1 MTFVMMRVT
10 MKWIY
15 LLGPLYRF
23 VYISLNSCAQICAC
37 VPQETVQP
45 AGGEEV
51 TEAKYPPPRLVF
63 WESTAGC
70 NLACIHCRRITVADQ
85 LLPQD
90 LSTEESFDLVDQI
103 AEMGRS
109 IFVLSGGEPLF
120 RKDIF
125 EIASRAANSGLIVA
139 LATNG
144 TLIDE
149 KVAVKIKEAGIRRVS
164 VSFDGANAQTH
175 DLFRGAG
182 AFDKA
187 LMGMKYLKDA
197 GIPYQINTTV
207 AKHNVDQMEET
218 LALAKGIGAI
228 ALHLFLLVPVGCGVE
243 IAEDQQITAEE
254 YEDVL
259 NWMYDAEM
267 EGGIELKATCA
278 PHYFRIARQRQA
290 EERRNGIFRERPN
303 SMHRQK
309 HAGGRRAGG
318 HQGGNGHPGGSLAMN
333 AMTKGCLA
341 GTGVVFVSH
350 RGEIFPCGYL
360 PVEAGNIRR
369 QPLGSIWQEAPL
381 FAEMRDPDLLG
392 GKCGI
397 CEFKRVCSGCR
408 ARAYGMTTD
417 YLGEEP
423 FCTYEPR
430 TTLAE

>member
-1 MTFVMMRVT
+1 V
-10 MKWIY
+10 
-15 LLGPLYRF
+15 
-23 VYISLNSCAQICAC
+23 N
-37 VPQETVQP
+37 QEPYP
-45 AGGEEV
+45 A
-51 TEAKYPPPRLVF
+51 PRLVF

-70 NLACIHCRRITVADQ
+70 NLECIHCRRITVADQ

-90 LSTEESFDLVDQI
+90 LTTQESFDLIDQI
-103 AEMGRS
+103 AAFGRP

-120 RKDIF
+120 RPDIF
-125 EIASRAANSGLIVA
+125 DIARHATDAGLIVA

-149 KVAVKIKEAGIRRVS
+149 DVALKIKESGVRRVS
-164 VSFDGANAQTH
+164 ISFDGADAPTH
-175 DLFRGAG
+175 DIFRGQG
-182 AFDKA
+182 AFDLA
-187 LMGMKYLKDA
+187 IAGMGHLREV
-197 GIPYQINTTV
+197 GVPYQINTTV
-207 AKHNVDQMEET
+207 ARHNVDQMPET
-218 LALAKGIGAI
+218 LALAKGLGAV

-243 IAEDQQITAEE
+243 IAEDQQITPEE

-278 PHYFRIARQRQA
+278 PHYFRIVRQRQA
-290 EERRNGIFRERPN
+290 EERRQGIIRQRPQ

-309 HAGGRRAGG
+309 HAGGRPSGANGDHPG
-318 HQGGNGHPGGSLAMN
+318 GHPGHHVGANGQQAMS

-350 RGEIFPCGYL
+350 RGEMYPCGYL
-360 PVEAGNIRR
+360 PLEAGNIRR
-369 QPLGSIWQEAPL
+369 EPFQKIWESSPL
-381 FAEMRDPDLLG
+381 FADLREVDLLG
-392 GKCGI
+392 GKCGL

-408 ARAYGMTTD
+408 ARAYGMTMD

-430 TTLAE
+430 VIEAG

>member
-1 MTFVMMRVT
+1 V
-10 MKWIY
+10 
-15 LLGPLYRF
+15 LD
-23 VYISLNSCAQICAC
+23 SA
-37 VPQETVQP
+37 
-45 AGGEEV
+45 
-51 TEAKYPPPRLVF
+51 YPPPRLVF

-90 LSTEESFDLVDQI
+90 LSTQESFDLVDQI
-103 AEMGRS
+103 AGMGRS

-120 RKDIF
+120 RPDIF
-125 EIASRAANSGLIVA
+125 DIARRAADAGLIVA

-144 TLIDE
+144 TLIDAT
-149 KVAVKIKEAGIRRVS
+149 VARKIKEAGIRRVS
-164 VSFDGANAQTH
+164 ISFDGADAPTH
-175 DLFRGAG
+175 DIFRGEG
-182 AFDKA
+182 AFTKSIT
-187 LMGMKYLKDA
+187 GMRYLQEI
-197 GIPYQINTTV
+197 GVPYQINTTV
-207 AKHNVDQMEET
+207 AKHNVDQMPET
-218 LALAKGIGAI
+218 LALAKGIGAV

-243 IAEDQQITAEE
+243 IADDQQITAAE
-254 YEDVL
+254 YEEVL
-259 NWMYDAEM
+259 NWMYEAEM

-278 PHYFRIARQRQA
+278 PHYFRIVSQRQT

-309 HAGGRRAGG
+309 QAGG
-318 HQGGNGHPGGSLAMN
+318 HEPARHPGGNGHPHQGGRHPGAPPAMN

-360 PVEAGNIRR
+360 PVEAGNIRG
-369 QPLGSIWQEAPL
+369 QSFEKIWQESPL
-381 FAEMRDPDLLG
+381 FADLRDPDLLG
-392 GKCGI
+392 GKCGV

-408 ARAYGMTTD
+408 ARSYGMTMD

-430 TTLAE
+430 VVAASG